1 MKKSV
6 GDDDIAGKKMAIWI
20 FFVPELVFTYKKA
33 AHLIT
38 FRCLL
43 PAYAV
48 ITKTTY
54 IMRC

>member
-1 MKKSV
+1 MKKNV
-6 GDDDIAGKKMAIWI
+6 GDDDIAGKKMAIWT